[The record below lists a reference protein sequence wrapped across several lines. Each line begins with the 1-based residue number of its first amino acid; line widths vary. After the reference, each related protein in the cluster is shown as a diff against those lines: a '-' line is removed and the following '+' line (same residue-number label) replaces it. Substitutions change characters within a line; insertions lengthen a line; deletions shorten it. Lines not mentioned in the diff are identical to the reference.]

1 MGMVE
6 HHPGVMVLHTL
17 GMLTH
22 VKPLNAPRQDDGR
35 CKRAGGQH
43 IGSTPAGDPLEAD

>member
-6 HHPGVMVLHTL
+6 HHPGVMVLRIL

-22 VKPLNAPRQDDGR
+22 VKPVRPHFAWIVTEEHWCLLKTICLPI
-35 CKRAGGQH
+35 K
-43 IGSTPAGDPLEAD
+43 